1 MIPRKEKAMS
11 DRYDN
16 EQRNAESR
24 RGGRWERDDD
34 RQNFGQDQS
43 GYQNRGRNQMW
54 NDYRD
59 EDQGRTGREY
69 YGDQSNYRQG
79 NTDYNRQGGYDYNRQ
94 GNSTDYYRQSGNQR
108 DWRQGQN
115 ETPHNQ
121 RDWNVREPEWQNN
134 RSSFGLERTSHEG
147 PFGTGSQGFGTGY
160 RSGDFSSRYS
170 STGSGSYTG
179 YGASG
184 QESYYGGSGSYGG
197 GATSSMG
204 SSVSS
209 QERGRFSGKG
219 PKGYQRSDDRIR
231 EDVCERLTHHPEID
245 ASEIDVKVTNGEVT
259 LTGTVDE
266 RQSKRMAEEVVEN
279 ISGVKDVHNQVRV
292 KNRET
297 NLEGGTNK
305 ETKEMTGSRTR

>member
-1 MIPRKEKAMS
+1 MS

-16 EQRNAESR
+16 EPRNAESR
-24 RGGRWERDDD
+24 RGGRWERGED

-43 GYQNRGRNQMW
+43 GYQNRIRNQMW

-59 EDQGRTGREY
+59 EDLGRTGREY

-94 GNSTDYYRQSGNQR
+94 GNGSDYYPPSGNPQR
-108 DWRQGQN
+108 DWRQGHN

-134 RSSFGLERTSHEG
+134 RSTLDLERPGQEG
-147 PFGTGSQGFGTGY
+147 QFETGY
-160 RSGDFSSRYS
+160 RSGEFSRRYS
-170 STGSGSYTG
+170 SGGSGSYTG

-197 GATSSMG
+197 GAASSMG
-204 SSVSS
+204 SSASY
-209 QERGRFSGKG
+209 QERGRFSGRG

-231 EDVCERLTHHPEID
+231 EDVCERLTRHPEID
-245 ASEIDVKVTNGEVT
+245 ASEIDVKVMNGEVT

-266 RQSKRMAEEVVEN
+266 RLSKRMAEEVAEN
-279 ISGVKDVHNQVRV
+279 ISGVKDVHNQMRV
-292 KNRET
+292 KNRDT
-297 NLEGGTNK
+297 RLESGTNK
-305 ETKEMTGSRTR
+305 ETKEMTGSKTR